1 MQKIEQHVIWLF
13 YLLVLTWLR
22 SGNITEQTNDFF
34 REEVEYMAWES
45 PASKAATEVA
55 LHTCESDGSLCPK
68 VDTVI
73 VNFLQ
78 QTQLE

>member
-1 MQKIEQHVIWLF
+1 
-13 YLLVLTWLR
+13 
-22 SGNITEQTNDFF
+22 
-34 REEVEYMAWES
+34 MAWES
-45 PASKAATEVA
+45 PAAKAATEVA
-55 LHTCESDGSLCPK
+55 LHTCKSDGSLCPK